1 MKKNLILI
9 SILSLVFTGCVVKN
23 QPKVVQE
30 EKKIEPL
37 VVVQEPVV
45 EETKE
50 EPKKV
55 SNKKITYTYYKLIP
69 SKIEVFAYKLSN
81 NTIIDDRKL
90 KKSFYL
96 NGDKIRIEKIY
107 TSKVGDKYGKIAG
120 KYLIVSMDDL
130 KKY

>member
-1 MKKNLILI
+1 MKKNLILL
-9 SILSLVFTGCVVKN
+9 SILSLVFTGCMANN

-30 EKKIEPL
+30 ERKVEPI
-37 VVVQEPVV
+37 VVQEPVF
-45 EETKE
+45 EETKL

-55 SNKKITYTYYKLIP
+55 SNKKITYSYYRLIP

-90 KKSFYL
+90 KNSFYL

-130 KKY
+130 KKD

>member
-9 SILSLVFTGCVVKN
+9 SILSLVFTGCVVNN
-23 QPKVVQE
+23 QPKVAQE
-30 EKKIEPL
+30 EKKVEPI
-37 VVVQEPVV
+37 VQEPVV
-45 EETKE
+45 EEIKE
-50 EPKKV
+50 KPKKV
-55 SNKKITYTYYKLIP
+55 SNKKITYTYYRLIP
-69 SKIEVFAYKLSN
+69 SKIEVFAYNKLSN

-90 KKSFYL
+90 KNSFYL

-130 KKY
+130 KKD